1 MNYTEE
7 ELCTLV
13 DQLPDIQYNL
23 QMPVTSINLLG
34 LTPDLFDEEVYEILK
49 DYFTEQK
56 YNVLTSFLYHD
67 TSLDMAGYAD
77 VNIVVSVKGL
87 KIAELLKEKYGTPYV
102 VGFPYGKF
110 SSYFFMAVEQALETG
125 IDQIPYQNFFRLQT
139 EQMIQLHGDPV
150 IMSSIGFSL
159 SQQYDFGYQVIS
171 DRKETLGTVDF
182 KDTKKDDIQFDI
194 TFPLHES
201 IFNLT
206 IHDL

>member
-13 DQLPDIQYNL
+13 EQLPDIQYNL

-56 YNVLTSFLYHD
+56 CNVLTTFLYHD

-87 KIAELLKEKYGTPYV
+87 KIAELLKVWHTLCCRI
-102 VGFPYGKF
+102 PYGNF

-171 DRKETLGTVDF
+171 DRK
-182 KDTKKDDIQFDI
+182 K
-194 TFPLHES
+194 H
-201 IFNLT
+201 
-206 IHDL
+206 

>member
-1 MNYTEE
+1 MNFYFYSKYNGKSTIEQ
-7 ELCTLV
+7 LRRVTFFCFLLV
-13 DQLPDIQYNL
+13 ISYC
-23 QMPVTSINLLG
+23 LLG
-34 LTPDLFDEEVYEILK
+34 LTPDLFDEDDYEILK

-56 YNVLTSFLYHD
+56 YNVLTTFLYHD

-159 SQQYDFGYQVIS
+159 SQQYDFGYKFCGEKPTRLRV
-171 DRKETLGTVDF
+171 G
-182 KDTKKDDIQFDI
+182 
-194 TFPLHES
+194 
-201 IFNLT
+201 
-206 IHDL
+206 

>member
-13 DQLPDIQYNL
+13 KQLPDIQYNL
-23 QMPVTSINLLG
+23 QMPVASINLLG

-56 YNVLTSFLYHD
+56 YNVLTTFLYHD

-139 EQMIQLHGDPV
+139 EQMIQLHA
-150 IMSSIGFSL
+150 ILSL
-159 SQQYDFGYQVIS
+159 
-171 DRKETLGTVDF
+171 
-182 KDTKKDDIQFDI
+182 
-194 TFPLHES
+194 
-201 IFNLT
+201 
-206 IHDL
+206 

>member
-1 MNYTEE
+1 
-7 ELCTLV
+7 
-13 DQLPDIQYNL
+13 
-23 QMPVTSINLLG
+23 
-34 LTPDLFDEEVYEILK
+34 
-49 DYFTEQK
+49 
-56 YNVLTSFLYHD
+56 
-67 TSLDMAGYAD
+67 MAGYAD

-110 SSYFFMAVEQALETG
+110 SSYFFMAVEQSLESG
-125 IDQIPYQNFFRLQT
+125 NDQIPYKIFFRLQT

-171 DRKETLGTVDF
+171 DRKETLGTVDL
-182 KDTKKDDIQFDI
+182 KDTKKDDIQVDI

-201 IFNLT
+201 IFDLT

>member
-34 LTPDLFDEEVYEILK
+34 LTPDLFDEDVYEILK

-56 YNVLTSFLYHD
+56 YNVL

-125 IDQIPYQNFFRLQT
+125 KDQIPYQNFFRLQT
-139 EQMIQLHGDPV
+139 KQMIQLHGDPV

-159 SQQYDFGYQVIS
+159 SQQYDLGYQVIS
-171 DRKETLGTVDF
+171 DRKDTLGPVDF
-182 KDTKKDDIQFDI
+182 KETKKDDIQVDI

-201 IFNLT
+201 IFDLT

>member
-56 YNVLTSFLYHD
+56 YNVLTTFLYHD

-87 KIAELLKEKYGTPYV
+87 KIAELLKEK
-102 VGFPYGKF
+102 F
-110 SSYFFMAVEQALETG
+110 SVPVEVLTLLRDLSAKKRDMMIEIEALSKN
-125 IDQIPYQNFFRLQT
+125 IPAEEIINHLKSVKLNST
-139 EQMIQLHGDPV
+139 KEIE
-150 IMSSIGFSL
+150 S
-159 SQQYDFGYQVIS
+159 VIS
-171 DRKETLGTVDF
+171 ELEDGTDEE
-182 KDTKKDDIQFDI
+182 K
-194 TFPLHES
+194 
-201 IFNLT
+201 
-206 IHDL
+206 

>member
-34 LTPDLFDEEVYEILK
+34 LTPDLFDEEIYEILK

-56 YNVLTSFLYHD
+56 YNVLTTFLYHD
-67 TSLDMAGYAD
+67 TSLE
-77 VNIVVSVKGL
+77 
-87 KIAELLKEKYGTPYV
+87 IAELLKEKYGTPYV

-182 KDTKKDDIQFDI
+182 KDTKKDDIQVDI

-201 IFNLT
+201 IFDLT

>member
-56 YNVLTSFLYHD
+56 YNVLTTFLYHD

-77 VNIVVSVKGL
+77 V

-171 DRKETLGTVDF
+171 DRKETLGTVDL
-182 KDTKKDDIQFDI
+182 KDIQVDI

-201 IFNLT
+201 IFDLT

>member
-56 YNVLTSFLYHD
+56 YNVLTTFLYHD
-67 TSLDMAGYAD
+67 TSLDMAGYAV

-87 KIAELLKEKYGTPYV
+87 KIAELLKEKYSNINRIESLFCFLYTDDNSV
-102 VGFPYGKF
+102 NA
-110 SSYFFMAVEQALETG
+110 SYS
-125 IDQIPYQNFFRLQT
+125 
-139 EQMIQLHGDPV
+139 IQPKWGDATNDDKV
-150 IMSSIGFSL
+150 DLYDAIEIAKYIM
-159 SQQYDFGYQVIS
+159 DIS
-171 DRKETLGTVDF
+171 EFDE
-182 KDTKKDDIQFDI
+182 DTKLLADINRDGVTDLYDAI
-194 TFPLHES
+194 EIARIIMEES
-201 IFNLT
+201 KAE
-206 IHDL
+206 

>member
-56 YNVLTSFLYHD
+56 YNVLTTFLYHD

-87 KIAELLKEKYGTPYV
+87 KIAELLKEKYGTNV
-102 VGFPYGKF
+102 IKLRID
-110 SSYFFMAVEQALETG
+110 SYQG
-125 IDQIPYQNFFRLQT
+125 IQT
-139 EQMIQLHGDPV
+139 KCMPFL
-150 IMSSIGFSL
+150 FSL
-159 SQQYDFGYQVIS
+159 DKSP
-171 DRKETLGTVDF
+171 KM
-182 KDTKKDDIQFDI
+182 
-194 TFPLHES
+194 
-201 IFNLT
+201 
-206 IHDL
+206 